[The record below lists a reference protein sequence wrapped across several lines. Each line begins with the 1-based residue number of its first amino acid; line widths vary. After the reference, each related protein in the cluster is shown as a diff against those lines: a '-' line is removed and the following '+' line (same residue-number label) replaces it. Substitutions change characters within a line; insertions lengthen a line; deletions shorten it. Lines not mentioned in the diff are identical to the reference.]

1 MNSNPWNVQ
10 TLDEFLFYCC
20 PECDNKYV
28 TKSHFVEHALTSHQ
42 VSQQYIPSVLQNMM
56 SIANVKAVTKL
67 PREIVTKP
75 LVNHPVLQNVISE
88 LNEEIE
94 LNDREKNANSQEI
107 ITLDS
112 DEEETQ
118 PQTLNSDSILN
129 AKPNS
134 HVDKSQTV
142 KNQSRNQKVKNQK
155 VKNPKMKTLLLYKC
169 DQCGKNLKSKSNLE
183 DHLRNFHTSGS
194 LNKRLKCDM
203 CDKILGTTSA
213 MKYHMEYVH
222 NKDYHLPGKSQKE
235 SQPTENVTPLTPMQ
249 SVTIQEM
256 NDVVTPVTPMLNVT
270 SALAVPILSEKENNN
285 KYGHG
290 NQYVCEKCDKSFKQ
304 KSYLKAHIENVH
316 EGVTHICDIC
326 EKEFSSKGALA
337 GHKRQIHPNE
347 NTKKYQC
354 PQCHYFT
361 YIKALFRNHIQN
373 KHVLLEVPQ

>member
-118 PQTLNSDSILN
+118 PQTLNN
-129 AKPNS
+129 AKPMLCIE
-134 HVDKSQTV
+134 T
-142 KNQSRNQKVKNQK
+142 
-155 VKNPKMKTLLLYKC
+155 
-169 DQCGKNLKSKSNLE
+169 SN
-183 DHLRNFHTSGS
+183 
-194 LNKRLKCDM
+194 
-203 CDKILGTTSA
+203 
-213 MKYHMEYVH
+213 V
-222 NKDYHLPGKSQKE
+222 
-235 SQPTENVTPLTPMQ
+235 
-249 SVTIQEM
+249 
-256 NDVVTPVTPMLNVT
+256 
-270 SALAVPILSEKENNN
+270 
-285 KYGHG
+285 
-290 NQYVCEKCDKSFKQ
+290 
-304 KSYLKAHIENVH
+304 
-316 EGVTHICDIC
+316 
-326 EKEFSSKGALA
+326 
-337 GHKRQIHPNE
+337 
-347 NTKKYQC
+347 
-354 PQCHYFT
+354 
-361 YIKALFRNHIQN
+361 
-373 KHVLLEVPQ
+373 